1 MGSKK
6 NDTSEIIYESETGG
20 GERKGPDCLEGE
32 EEMKD
37 PKSGQD
43 GQVSAIGKGNEAKQ
57 PNTLPTVVLFSP
69 RSRWGQHGVL
79 QHTATHRPHSAG
91 GVGDNPER
99 RSGQKKPSRSS
110 MAEKYHGPTT
120 FQTPLKPLKDSLPHS
135 PFKM

>member
-1 MGSKK
+1 
-6 NDTSEIIYESETGG
+6 
-20 GERKGPDCLEGE
+20 
-32 EEMKD
+32 MKD

-43 GQVSAIGKGNEAKQ
+43 GQVSAIGKGHEAKQ